1 METLLMSKATEERLG
16 DLHELTTELL
26 ITQLGKMKRGE
37 IEPDPR
43 LIANAIKFL
52 KDNNIECTSED
63 MRGILGLEG
72 LTLPR
77 FEEIQEGAC

>member
-1 METLLMSKATEERLG
+1 MSKATEDRLG
-16 DLHELTTELL
+16 DLHALTAELL
-26 ITQLGKMKRGE
+26 ITQLKQMKNGE

-52 KDNNIECTSED
+52 KDNNIECTTED

-72 LTLPR
+72 LTLPK
-77 FEEIQEGAC
+77 FEEIEGAC

>member
-1 METLLMSKATEERLG
+1 MKATEQRLG
-16 DLHELTTELL
+16 DLHALTAELL
-26 ITQLGKMKRGE
+26 ITQLKQMKNGE

-52 KDNNIECTSED
+52 KDNNIECTTED

-72 LTLPR
+72 LTLPK
-77 FEEIQEGAC
+77 FEEAEGEC

>member
-1 METLLMSKATEERLG
+1 MSKATEEKLG
-16 DLHELTTELL
+16 ELHALTAELL
-26 ITQLGKMKRGE
+26 ITQLGQMQRGE
-37 IEPDPR
+37 IDPDPR

-72 LTLPR
+72 LTLPK
-77 FEEIQEGAC
+77 FEELEGAC

>member
-1 METLLMSKATEERLG
+1 MSTATEQRLG
-16 DLHELTTELL
+16 DLHALTAELL
-26 ITQLGKMKRGE
+26 ITQLGQMKRGE

-52 KDNNIECTSED
+52 KDNNIECTTED

-72 LTLPR
+72 LTLPK
-77 FEEIQEGAC
+77 FEELNQGEC

>member
-1 METLLMSKATEERLG
+1 MNTATEQRLG
-16 DLHELTTELL
+16 DLHALTAELL
-26 ITQLGKMKRGE
+26 ITQLGQMKRGE

-52 KDNNIECTSED
+52 KDNNIECTNED

-72 LTLPR
+72 LTLPK
-77 FEEIQEGAC
+77 FEELEGVC

>member
-1 METLLMSKATEERLG
+1 MKATEQRLG
-16 DLHELTTELL
+16 DLHALTAERL
-26 ITQLGKMKRGE
+26 ITQLKQMKNGE

-52 KDNNIECTSED
+52 KDNNIECTTED

-72 LTLPR
+72 LTLPK
-77 FEEIQEGAC
+77 FEEVEGEC